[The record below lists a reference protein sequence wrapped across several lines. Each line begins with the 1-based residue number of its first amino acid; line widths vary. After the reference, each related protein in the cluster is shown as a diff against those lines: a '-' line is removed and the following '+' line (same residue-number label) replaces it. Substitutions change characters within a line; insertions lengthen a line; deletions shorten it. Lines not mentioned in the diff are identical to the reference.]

1 MKLDGGVIVKIRVCL
16 LEFAFLYSRQYCV
29 NFSVFK
35 EPVTKSDFKV
45 EVKRKQPRA
54 FSAKDHPVSKAKN
67 TMVDNARRKS
77 LDNSF
82 RRDEYKLDH
91 IERELK
97 RTTSELQ
104 KKLNINPKG
113 CLNFR

>member
-1 MKLDGGVIVKIRVCL
+1 MQG
-16 LEFAFLYSRQYCV
+16 
-29 NFSVFK
+29 
-35 EPVTKSDFKV
+35 PVTKSDFKV
-45 EVKRKQPRA
+45 EVTRKKQRA
-54 FSAKDHPVSKAKN
+54 FSANEHPALQVKTTIK
-67 TMVDNARRKS
+67 MVDNVRRKS

>member
-1 MKLDGGVIVKIRVCL
+1 MGWEYYCENQALSFLNL
-16 LEFAFLYSRQYCV
+16 LFLYSGQYYV
-29 NFSVFK
+29 NFSFFK

-45 EVKRKQPRA
+45 EVTRKQQRA
-54 FSAKDHPVSKAKN
+54 FSAKDLPVSQAKN
-67 TMVDNARRKS
+67 TVVDNARRKS
-77 LDNSF
+77 LENSF

-113 CLNFR
+113 YLNFR